1 VIERLRDW
9 LGHQGLGESAQTWVV
24 FGIEAIGLAI
34 LAMVVNLVAKRI
46 LLRIVHRIIQRTRVQ
61 WDDVYLERGVFE
73 RLSHLVPAL
82 VIHLLAPRLFG
93 DLPELTT
100 AVETGALIYMAVV
113 GIWVFNGFL
122 DASAEVYEQRGQKR
136 FIPLRAFSQL
146 IKLIVYLV
154 GTIFILSLLLG
165 KSPLVFF
172 SGLGAFTAVLLLIFK
187 DSILGL
193 VAGIQISANDMVAK
207 GDWIEMPKYGA
218 DGDVIDVS
226 LTTVKVQNWDK
237 TISTI
242 PSYALVSDSFRN
254 WRGMTESGGRRIK
267 RAIHL
272 DLRTV
277 RFCDD
282 ELLGRFQR
290 IGILREYLDRK
301 LSEVR
306 EHNQAQDADTSL
318 PVNGR
323 HLTNLGT
330 FRAYVEAYLRTNP
343 KLHQDMTFLVRQLA
357 PTDRGLPLEIYVFSN
372 DQAWANYEAIQ
383 ADIFDHLLAA
393 VPMFDLAVY
402 QNPSGEDLS
411 RLSARA

>member
-1 VIERLRDW
+1 MTERLYDW
-9 LGHQGLGESAQTWVV
+9 LAHQGLGETAQVWVA
-24 FGIEAIGLAI
+24 FGVKAVALAI
-34 LAMVVNLVAKRI
+34 LATLVNLVAKQI
-46 LLRIVHRIIQRTRVQ
+46 VLRIVRRVIERTKFQ
-61 WDDVYLERGVFE
+61 WDDVYLRRGVFE
-73 RLSHLVPAL
+73 RLSHLAPAFVIHRLGPELFAETPEIAEAL
-82 VIHLLAPRLFG
+82 VS
-93 DLPELTT
+93 
-100 AVETGALIYMAVV
+100 GALIYMAVV
-113 GIWVFNGFL
+113 GIWVVTGFL
-122 DASAEVYEQRGQKR
+122 DATAEVYEQRQTKR
-136 FIPLRAFSQL
+136 FIPLRAFTQL
-146 IKLIVYLV
+146 IKLILFLMGGILV
-154 GTIFILSLLLG
+154 LSLLLG

-193 VAGIQISANDMVAK
+193 VAGIQISANDMVAR

-254 WRGMTESGGRRIK
+254 WRGMSESGGRRIK

-272 DLRTV
+272 DLRSV
-277 RFCDD
+277 RFCDED
-282 ELLGRFQR
+282 MLERFQR
-290 IGILREYLDRK
+290 IGILKEYLDRK
-301 LSEVR
+301 LNEVR
-306 EHNQAQDADTSL
+306 EYNQAQDADTSL

-330 FRAYVEAYLRTNP
+330 FRAYIEAYLRTNP
-343 KLHQDMTFLVRQLA
+343 KIHKDMTFLVRQLA
-357 PTDRGLPLEIYVFSN
+357 PSDRGVPLEIYVFSN

-402 QNPSGEDLS
+402 QSPSGEDLA
-411 RLSARA
+411 RLSARD